1 MKHLSN
7 YLEMVDDLVSQAKE
21 LCLLRWLVLLTFLG
35 TLDFIPPFTTSI
47 MDLEWSDL
55 PIILGGLI
63 AWGLLIHWRRK
74 VVERKV
80 RAKHRVVIDDL
91 DRRLDQGLNGAGHTE
106 RSAG

>member
-21 LCLLRWLVLLTFLG
+21 VCLLRWLVLLTLLG
-35 TLDFIPPFTTSI
+35 AFDIFPPFSTSI
-47 MDLEWSDL
+47 VDLEWSDL

-63 AWGLLIHWRRK
+63 AWGFLIHWRRK
-74 VVERKV
+74 VVEREV

-91 DRRLDQGLNGAGHTE
+91 DRRLDQCLNATD
-106 RSAG
+106 SK